1 MTETLYRLQM
11 LAGPRVGQ
19 SMPLD
24 GPRLTIGRYPL
35 AEIVLDDPQVAYRH
49 AVLTRAGDDWRLSD
63 LNSDTGTTVNGQR
76 VGAEPV
82 ALQPGDLIV
91 LGTGVSMTFEV
102 DAPAEAAALV
112 EEALLEAGPE
122 PLEEVAVAAADEY
135 EASLDATEE
144 AAIAGDVVEP
154 EQTDLPPLA
163 AGLARSAGDR
173 AIPRGAAV
181 YAAPPADPPRRN
193 NRLWWTA
200 AGCLALLFLCCCVFS
215 FFMYFWGGDWL
226 LRQLGYL

>member
-112 EEALLEAGPE
+112 EEASLEAGPE
-122 PLEEVAVAAADEY
+122 PLEEMAVAAADEY
-135 EASLDATEE
+135 EATLDATEE
-144 AAIAGDVVEP
+144 AAAIAGDVVEP
-154 EQTDLPPLA
+154 EQTDLPLA